1 MRRTVP
7 QEEFRGERVTET
19 KVCPHCKQLL
29 PLTAFHNNRS
39 RASGRDVWCGACKN
53 EARKAQRKR
62 VRDAKRAARA
72 LLPPKPKTQ
81 KARRRPLREKIV
93 VPLKYPQLGDEA
105 WLRGRICREFVAAE
119 EVAEELGCALSTVYA
134 AMQRHNVRSPPKGVR
149 AALRARV
156 LQQKQEA
163 QG

>member
-1 MRRTVP
+1 M
-7 QEEFRGERVTET
+7 TET
-19 KVCPHCKQLL
+19 KRCPHCGQTL
-29 PLTAFHNNRS
+29 PLSSFHLNRS
-39 RASGRDVWCGACKN
+39 RSSGRDVWCGTCKN

-62 VRDAKRAARA
+62 ARDAKRAAKA

-81 KARRRPLREKIV
+81 KARRIPLREKIV

-134 AMQRHNVRSPPKGVR
+134 AMRRLNVRSPPKGVR